1 MFINWF
7 FFLKGI
13 YDLVKFT
20 ITPGRTEEKKIRKRS
35 RKKKNL
41 LVNSLRWASHWWFV
55 NDGDVMKTPCDLVI
69 RRKHD
74 DKIVFKPCFYFFFS
88 LSAHSLL
95 HTQFPNGR
103 RSGLVRGEVGIP
115 PFSHLS
121 SVSLFFILLL
131 LSFALPRRTHS
142 SYLSFTRCAA
152 GSPPDNNNAC

>member
-88 LSAHSLL
+88 LCTFSST
-95 HTQFPNGR
+95 HTISQREKKWVGEGGGR
-103 RSGLVRGEVGIP
+103 YSSIFP
-115 PFSHLS
+115 PFIRL
-121 SVSLFFILLL
+121 SLF
-131 LSFALPRRTHS
+131 HS
-142 SYLSFTRCAA
+142 SSSSFFRAPSKNTFFLPFLHQVCCRQPTR
-152 GSPPDNNNAC
+152 